1 MRWRFQS
8 YQRDG
13 TVSIQGTLDARQQ
26 RAEEYSRQHITA
38 CCCNG
43 MGYIHLNV
51 QPGHPLFGVAI
62 PCVCLRDARARER
75 AEQLR
80 SMCGLSE
87 RAMADMTFASFAP
100 STARDALGNA
110 LDAQAVRQLEA
121 MRAYCLRYAAKPEGW
136 LILVGPIGSGKTHLA
151 AAIAVECMAHGMAVH
166 MATMPDLL
174 DMLRQGYAED
184 ADARFEE
191 RFDWLRNV
199 GLLILDDLGTEH
211 ATPWAAEKLYQIV
224 NYRYERRLPMV
235 VTSNVNPHSLSAQ
248 AVDARVL
255 SRLLEGTEAE
265 GGWSRVLTL
274 PCGDYRRRKAKTS

>member
-1 MRWRFQS
+1 MAMS
-8 YQRDG
+8 TPG
-13 TVSIQGTLDARQQ
+13 VEAKQQ

-43 MGYIHLNV
+43 MGYVHLNV

-62 PCVCLRDARARER
+62 PCVCQRDSRARER
-75 AEQLR
+75 AERLR

-87 RAMADMTFASFAP
+87 RALAEMTFAAFGPAAARNGTGQAIGAP
-100 STARDALGNA
+100 EARQMEAL
-110 LDAQAVRQLEA
+110 RT
-121 MRAYCLRYAAKPEGW
+121 YCLRYADRPEGW

-151 AAIAVECMAHGMAVH
+151 AAIAGECMAHGMAVH

-184 ADARFEE
+184 ADERFEQRLE
-191 RFDWLRNV
+191 WLRDV
-199 GLLILDDLGTEH
+199 GLLILDDLGTEN
-211 ATPWAAEKLYQIV
+211 ATPWATEKLYQIV

-235 VTSNVNPHSLSAQ
+235 VTSNVDPRRIGANRVEP
-248 AVDARVL
+248 RVL

-274 PCGDYRRRKAKTS
+274 PCGDYRRRKAAR